1 MPGRPWTLLPTP
13 GAVRQQ
19 GVIAPFSRLYG
30 SRRRAGTD
38 VFFMQKEEE
47 KMKKRVISL
56 LLALVLA
63 VSLLP
68 TAAWAA
74 RKTFETYF
82 NEVGLP
88 ATATNSTNYS
98 GKWKVTTKDGGEVL
112 KSGAL
117 NGSTASFTLTF
128 TEDTHLSFEYKVSS
142 GSDYNYFYLSKNGQ
156 ELTSAGDQFGNNVGW
171 TPYTLDVQ
179 KNDILKFGYKKTAD
193 YVAKELDDCVYLC
206 NFTCGTPVVV
216 TFHANGGTGDDY
228 TQNIYGGKGTLKANT
243 FTSSG
248 KVFAG
253 WATAENGT
261 VVYPDGA
268 TIENVTSD
276 FDLYA
281 VWGDAYTVT
290 FDNGGVRSTADVA
303 QNTALGAAKMPKDP
317 TKKGYTF
324 EGWFNGETKL
334 TADTVITGNV
344 IYTAKWTPIRY
355 TIKFDRNAADA
366 VGSMDDISAAYD
378 EEVKLP
384 LCAFTRDGYTF
395 TGWGSYKGED
405 KVKNLAGKDGAVV
418 TLKASWRGLPVNV
431 IANLNYSDAENIV
444 RTGAVGNNYNY
455 IVKTDGE
462 TQYSELKSPVRPG
475 YIFDGWYDAAEGG
488 SKISPQ
494 YKFTAEDAEN
504 GKTLYAHWTKGI
516 TVHFDGNGYKST
528 IADKTVKPDEVFSKL
543 PYLSSYSYPANK
555 TLDGWYIK
563 NDDGSFGDAVTKDID
578 FSSLDEVTLIAKWRD
593 YQYIIKYNVMYND
606 KSSVTG
612 TMADQPAA
620 FGQNVQLNKCTFT
633 REGYDFAGWA
643 ISSYGSTVKYKNGD
657 IINRQWDNWD
667 SEDGE
672 KYNLYAV
679 WTQNVFGKAMAAIQ
693 SKLPT
698 NNVVRTAG
706 DLGLPTSGDGYTIS
720 YVSSNTELL
729 SNSGMVVLPA
739 SGSATV
745 TLTATITD
753 TVTSKTYTKEYILTL
768 YSATTATTEAELNAA
783 VSKLTGNF
791 KPVYG
796 TDTNAITAVEKKL
809 LDAGCEG
816 IAVSIKEAVTD
827 SGNYSGI
834 DQDGTIHYYFNPGMT
849 KYGSYFYTTFVLSK
863 NGASVEKKWYTSIDW
878 DKAKVREALNTVADT
893 LTVPETAT
901 ADMTLPLNA
910 NGKGWSK
917 VAWVSNDLALK
928 IGQASYYTSTYPI
941 TLNAAEDTTV
951 VLTATVK
958 CNSVDGVSVTREFA
972 CTVLG
977 GTSTGVDYQAKLD
990 NALSAP
996 GLRDFVTGKKLTADE
1011 NGVYAVCNDIQFPTT
1026 RDLKIDGKYTPVVI
1040 TSSDPGV
1047 IEAPTTPNSARVW
1060 VYRPLPGE
1068 AAKTVTL
1075 TMKILDRPN
1084 GPQPGDDLS
1093 TMRVLASKE
1102 IKVTVQP
1109 LTQTEID
1116 AEIALMERVKV
1127 NYWNGIRNAN
1137 TDQNNVT
1144 TDLHAF
1150 QECYLGT
1157 DGSLTWA
1164 YDRKDLKNHGIVPV
1178 PLDNWY
1184 DQQIWRLFRSSNAEV
1199 ITHEN
1204 LLVSRREESKAVTVT
1219 SYLSSETLGK
1229 YAEKYPQNADF
1240 QKLYQQPVTV
1250 DLVVTGT
1257 QYAQGNN
1264 EGRVQAARRALAARP
1279 TVTVS
1284 FSLSGRGMG
1293 FAESDLKYA
1302 EGSTVYDVF
1311 SDLLAEHGYTC
1322 KRRGSYIAA
1331 ITSNSGITLEE
1342 FDEGKNSGWMYRVNG
1357 ELVGRYM
1364 SAQGLEDGDRIELYF
1379 TSDWTS
1385 EPGAE
1390 GWQKPGKI
1398 ETIVNADGSVTKIE
1412 TKSDGTVIETTTW
1425 RDGSTLT
1432 AETSP
1437 NGRVETVEKRADG
1450 TTVETVESASGEIT
1464 ASVSVPKSVGSTR
1477 VDIPVSKPTGS
1488 MVAVIVHP
1496 DGTEEIVKG
1505 SIVTETGVALRAEG
1519 DVRLKVI
1526 DNAKRF
1532 NDMANHW
1539 AKDAVEF
1546 ASSRELFNGVG
1557 NDAFGPDRSMTRGMV
1572 STVLARLAGADTA
1585 GGETWYAKGT
1595 VWAVENG
1602 ISDGTAP
1609 EQPVT
1614 REQLAAMLYRYAG
1627 SPAVSGELGFDD
1639 ADSISAWARD
1649 AVRWCV
1655 DNGILNGVG
1664 GNRMTP
1670 QDLARRGQVAA
1681 MLMRFLQATV

>member
-1 MPGRPWTLLPTP
+1 
-13 GAVRQQ
+13 
-19 GVIAPFSRLYG
+19 
-30 SRRRAGTD
+30 
-38 VFFMQKEEE
+38 
-47 KMKKRVISL
+47 MKKRVISL

-63 VSLLP
+63 LGLLP

-74 RKTFETYF
+74 GTEEISTAEAFAQMRANGNYILTEDITVSTPYANDFSGTFDGNGHTITLNISSTSYNTGLF
-82 NEVGLP
+82 SKIGQNGTVKNVITAGSVTGKSVTGAVAGLNYGTIQKCWNQANVTGTTNVGGIVGTNGSSSSSNLIH
-88 ATATNSTNYS
+88 ATVTGCYNTGSVKGKRYIGGIVGNSANSTLEKCASTGTIDTTNPLRGGITGNSAASRDTITDCYWLNTSCEGGKEIGTPFKSTELKTVAEKLGSSWTTEKGTLVLMFGSTKPSVSVTASSASLQMVNS
-98 GKWKVTTKDGGEVL
+98 GSQPTSTLTVKTENINMDGAAVEWSTEQTDIISLNDGGDDLHEIAQALQPGTAAVTVTVTPKNGTPVTGSADITVLPCFTTVEIRNEKGDMTLIAGQKAQAVVSVNQGGSYDPAGDARLSYKWYWYHDSANKNPIGDETGRTCKIPTEFHDTTGSLYLYVEVYDDGRPAQNAAGKTL
-112 KSGAL
+112 SGYAPLLSGDDAL
-117 NGSTASFTLTF
+117 LAFDKAALTLEKLGVSSTTITAETMLTLPNEGENGSTITW
-128 TEDTHLSFEYKVSS
+128 ESS
-142 GSDYNYFYLSKNGQ
+142 D
-156 ELTSAGDQFGNNVGW
+156 
-171 TPYTLDVQ
+171 
-179 KNDILKFGYKKTAD
+179 
-193 YVAKELDDCVYLC
+193 
-206 NFTCGTPVVV
+206 
-216 TFHANGGTGDDY
+216 
-228 TQNIYGGKGTLKANT
+228 
-243 FTSSG
+243 SSVIDPTTG
-248 KVFAG
+248 KV
-253 WATAENGT
+253 TLPAE
-261 VVYPDGA
+261 
-268 TIENVTSD
+268 
-276 FDLYA
+276 
-281 VWGDAYTVT
+281 
-290 FDNGGVRSTADVA
+290 
-303 QNTALGAAKMPKDP
+303 
-317 TKKGYTF
+317 
-324 EGWFNGETKL
+324 GEQK
-334 TADTVITGNV
+334 
-344 IYTAKWTPIRY
+344 
-355 TIKFDRNAADA
+355 
-366 VGSMDDISAAYD
+366 
-378 EEVKLP
+378 
-384 LCAFTRDGYTF
+384 
-395 TGWGSYKGED
+395 
-405 KVKNLAGKDGAVV
+405 V
-418 TLKASWRGLPVNV
+418 TLKAKLTLNDKKAELPITFVVKSEAAQAVDADKETLEKAAKALSVLYPTFGKDSNIQTMVETRLANAGFSGVGVKFISAEPTVATADQAASAISSIGGITYFYDDPNKTVNERTQWFDTYKAYFTLTCGSETQVNV
-431 IANLNYSDAENIV
+431 AVPVTVYWDEARVKDAMCEEILSRVVLPETVEANLDLPKVVDGKKWTLIEWTSSDRAITISTEKQG
-444 RTGAVGNNYNY
+444 TADTLFDPYVG
-455 IVKTDGE
+455 VVTRQTLD
-462 TQYSELKSPVRPG
+462 QQVELT
-475 YIFDGWYDAAEGG
+475 A
-488 SKISPQ
+488 
-494 YKFTAEDAEN
+494 KFTFQLADQQIVLYKVFYVTVKGDPNADN
-504 GKTLYAHWTKGI
+504 RSTLYQNKLDEALTAHLT
-516 TVHFDGNGYKST
+516 
-528 IADKTVKPDEVFSKL
+528 
-543 PYLSSYSYPANK
+543 
-555 TLDGWYIK
+555 
-563 NDDGSFGDAVTKDID
+563 DAVTGEA
-578 FSSLDEVTLIAKWRD
+578 LD
-593 YQYIIKYNVMYND
+593 
-606 KSSVTG
+606 
-612 TMADQPAA
+612 
-620 FGQNVQLNKCTFT
+620 
-633 REGYDFAGWA
+633 
-643 ISSYGSTVKYKNGD
+643 
-657 IINRQWDNWD
+657 
-667 SEDGE
+667 
-672 KYNLYAV
+672 
-679 WTQNVFGKAMAAIQ
+679 KA
-693 SKLPT
+693 
-698 NNVVRTAG
+698 NVV
-706 DLGLPTSGDGYTIS
+706 
-720 YVSSNTELL
+720 
-729 SNSGMVVLPA
+729 
-739 SGSATV
+739 
-745 TLTATITD
+745 
-753 TVTSKTYTKEYILTL
+753 
-768 YSATTATTEAELNAA
+768 
-783 VSKLTGNF
+783 
-791 KPVYG
+791 
-796 TDTNAITAVEKKL
+796 
-809 LDAGCEG
+809 
-816 IAVSIKEAVTD
+816 
-827 SGNYSGI
+827 
-834 DQDGTIHYYFNPGMT
+834 
-849 KYGSYFYTTFVLSK
+849 
-863 NGASVEKKWYTSIDW
+863 
-878 DKAKVREALNTVADT
+878 
-893 LTVPETAT
+893 
-901 ADMTLPLNA
+901 
-910 NGKGWSK
+910 
-917 VAWVSNDLALK
+917 
-928 IGQASYYTSTYPI
+928 
-941 TLNAAEDTTV
+941 
-951 VLTATVK
+951 
-958 CNSVDGVSVTREFA
+958 
-972 CTVLG
+972 
-977 GTSTGVDYQAKLD
+977 
-990 NALSAP
+990 
-996 GLRDFVTGKKLTADE
+996 
-1011 NGVYAVCNDIQFPTT
+1011 NDIQFPTT

-1075 TMKILDRPN
+1075 TVKILDRPN

-1093 TMRVLASKE
+1093 AMRGVLASEE

-1116 AEIALMERVKV
+1116 AEIALMERVKDA
-1127 NYWNGIRNAN
+1127 YWDGIRNAN

-1144 TDLHAF
+1144 TNLHAF
-1150 QECYLGT
+1150 QECYLDT
-1157 DGSLTWA
+1157 DGSLTWV
-1164 YDRKDLKNHGIVPV
+1164 YDREDLKNQGIVPV

-1184 DQQIWRLFRSSNAEV
+1184 DQQIWRLFRSSNADV
-1199 ITHEN
+1199 VAHEN
-1204 LLVSRREESKAVTVT
+1204 LLVTRQGDSKAVTIT

-1240 QKLYQQPVTV
+1240 QKLYQQPVTI

-1264 EGRVQAARRALAARP
+1264 EGRVQAAKRALAARP

-1293 FAESDLKYA
+1293 FPEESNLEYA

-1311 SDLLAEHGYTC
+1311 SDRLAEHGYTC

-1331 ITSNSGITLEE
+1331 ITSDSGVTLEE

-1519 DVRLKVI
+1519 DMRLKII

-1595 VWAVENG
+1595 AWAVENG
-1602 ISDGTAP
+1602 ISDGTNP

-1627 SPAVSGELGFDD
+1627 SPAVSGKLGFDD

>member
-13 GAVRQQ
+13 GAERHQ
-19 GVIAPFSRLYG
+19 GVFAPFSRLYG

-38 VFFMQKEEE
+38 VFFMQKEDE

-74 RKTFETYF
+74 ET
-82 NEVGLP
+82 GP
-88 ATATNSTNYS
+88 KGKGTADDPYLIEDAEDLA
-98 GKWKVTTKDGGEVL
+98 KVTGSGHYALANDIDLTDTKYAGKSITPALSDAFSGTFDGNRHTI
-112 KSGAL
+112 SGL
-117 NGSTASFTLTF
+117 CINT
-128 TEDTHLSFEYKVSS
+128 K
-142 GSDYNYFYLSKNGQ
+142 SKNG
-156 ELTSAGDQFGNNVGW
+156 VG
-171 TPYTLDVQ
+171 L
-179 KNDILKFGYKKTAD
+179 F
-193 YVAKELDDCVYLC
+193 
-206 NFTCGTPVVV
+206 
-216 TFHANGGTGDDY
+216 
-228 TQNIYGGKGTLKANT
+228 
-243 FTSSG
+243 
-248 KVFAG
+248 
-253 WATAENGT
+253 GT
-261 VVYPDGA
+261 VNGA
-268 TIENVTSD
+268 SI
-276 FDLYA
+276 
-281 VWGDAYTVT
+281 
-290 FDNGGVRSTADVA
+290 
-303 QNTALGAAKMPKDP
+303 QNLMV
-317 TKKGYTF
+317 
-324 EGWFNGETKL
+324 EG
-334 TADTVITGNV
+334 
-344 IYTAKWTPIRY
+344 
-355 TIKFDRNAADA
+355 
-366 VGSMDDISAAYD
+366 
-378 EEVKLP
+378 
-384 LCAFTRDGYTF
+384 
-395 TGWGSYKGED
+395 
-405 KVKNLAGKDGAVV
+405 
-418 TLKASWRGLPVNV
+418 
-431 IANLNYSDAENIV
+431 
-444 RTGAVGNNYNY
+444 
-455 IVKTDGE
+455 
-462 TQYSELKSPVRPG
+462 
-475 YIFDGWYDAAEGG
+475 
-488 SKISPQ
+488 
-494 YKFTAEDAEN
+494 
-504 GKTLYAHWTKGI
+504 
-516 TVHFDGNGYKST
+516 
-528 IADKTVKPDEVFSKL
+528 
-543 PYLSSYSYPANK
+543 
-555 TLDGWYIK
+555 
-563 NDDGSFGDAVTKDID
+563 
-578 FSSLDEVTLIAKWRD
+578 
-593 YQYIIKYNVMYND
+593 
-606 KSSVTG
+606 SVTG
-612 TMADQPAA
+612 TNSGFVGGIVGKTQGNVTITNCSFTGSVSATKSGSSNGAGGIVGRVNAGTLKVENCANHATVTAEKASAAGIIGHGGTNEVTITNCYNDGAISGQWYPSGICAQNTNDTSTIQECFNSGSISNTNGGTYCAGISANFKGEAPNCYRTEPGSENVGNNKNGTSILLKNSDAVKNELTDIGFLVSDDGKVSLPWETSSTPAEKNPRITISGNKTMNQTTDGSKQSTTLEAKQVDIDDAQDVEWTIESGADVIELEQPAGA
-620 FGQNVQLNKCTFT
+620 NEHNSSIIVKELQPGLATIRATAGDYIATADIRIIPYISALELNGTP
-633 REGYDFAGWA
+633 AA
-643 ISSYGSTVKYKNGD
+643 
-657 IINRQWDNWD
+657 
-667 SEDGE
+667 GE
-672 KYNLYAV
+672 KYKVTVNILDGKLYDEEKYGKLTGFK
-679 WTQNVFGKAMAAIQ
+679 WTYSDNYYD
-693 SKLPT
+693 T
-698 NNVVRTAG
+698 TTA
-706 DLGLPTSGDGYTIS
+706 TSISGDGMEIMVPAGTEGKHLSVSLYTHGQNMIPNS
-720 YVSSNTELL
+720 IGGYYKVIEDSNSAAL
-729 SNSGMVVLPA
+729 SNDKADLTIPTEDIKAPTTLELPLSGKRGSAIVWTSSDPDIISDTGVVTLPQET
-739 SGSATV
+739 ATV
-745 TLTATITD
+745 TLTATLTYNGKTEIKTFTIKVWSQAAVDAEGDSEKIEAAIGKLSTLQPQFGKDSNVQTMVETRLANAGFSGVGVMYTGKTPMSATEKEAHSDISENGNITYFYTDLTTTDLTTTLQRFD
-753 TVTSKTYTKEYILTL
+753 TYKASFMLTCGRETKTVEIWVTVYWDADKVRDFMTKEVLDQTTLPELTEKNLTL
-768 YSATTATTEAELNAA
+768 PASGKWTTISWTSSDPT
-783 VSKLTGNF
+783 
-791 KPVYG
+791 
-796 TDTNAITAVEKKL
+796 I
-809 LDAGCEG
+809 
-816 IAVSIKEAVTD
+816 IA
-827 SGNYSGI
+827 N
-834 DQDGTIHYYFNPGMT
+834 DGTIT
-849 KYGSYFYTTFVLSK
+849 RST
-863 NGASVEKKWYTSIDW
+863 IDQ
-878 DKAKVREALNTVADT
+878 
-893 LTVPETAT
+893 
-901 ADMTLPLNA
+901 
-910 NGKGWSK
+910 
-917 VAWVSNDLALK
+917 
-928 IGQASYYTSTYPI
+928 QA
-941 TLNAAEDTTV
+941 
-951 VLTATVK
+951 VLTATFTFNFTSDVTGNEQPIVLYKVFEVTVK
-958 CNSVDGVSVTREFA
+958 GNADAADRA
-972 CTVLG
+972 AL
-977 GTSTGVDYQAKLD
+977 YQQKLND
-990 NALSAP
+990 ALAAP
-996 GLRDFVTGKKLTADE
+996 GLKDFVTGAKLTADA
-1011 NGVYAVCNDIQFPTT
+1011 NGVYTTSNDIQFPTT

-1093 TMRVLASKE
+1093 AMRVLASKE

-1109 LTQTEID
+1109 LTQDEID

-1127 NYWNGIRNAN
+1127 KVNYWNGIRNAN
-1137 TDQNNVT
+1137 VERDNVT

-1150 QECYLGT
+1150 QECYLNDNGE
-1157 DGSLTWA
+1157 LTWV
-1164 YDRKDLKNHGIVPV
+1164 YDREDLKNHGIVPV

-1184 DQQIWRLFRSSNAEV
+1184 DQQIWRLFRSSNAGV
-1199 ITHEN
+1199 VAHEN
-1204 LLVSRREESKAVTVT
+1204 LLVTRQGDSKAVTIT

-1240 QKLYQQPVTV
+1240 QKLYKQPVTI

-1264 EGRVQAARRALAARP
+1264 EGRVQAAKRALAVRP

-1293 FAESDLKYA
+1293 FTESNLEYA

-1311 SDLLAEHGYTC
+1311 SDLLAEHRYTC

-1331 ITSNSGITLEE
+1331 ITSNSGVTLEE

-1364 SAQGLEDGDRIELYF
+1364 SAQGLNDGDRIELYF

-1390 GWQKPGKI
+1390 GWQKPDRI

-1450 TTVETVESASGEIT
+1450 TTVETVESASGGIT

-1496 DGTEEIVKG
+1496 DGTEEIVRG
-1505 SIVTETGVALRAEG
+1505 SVVTETGVALRAEG
-1519 DVRLKVI
+1519 NVQLKII

-1532 NDMANHW
+1532 NDMADHW

-1572 STVLARLAGADTA
+1572 GTVLARLAGADTA

-1595 VWAVENG
+1595 AWAVENG

>member
-1 MPGRPWTLLPTP
+1 
-13 GAVRQQ
+13 
-19 GVIAPFSRLYG
+19 
-30 SRRRAGTD
+30 
-38 VFFMQKEEE
+38 
-47 KMKKRVISL
+47 MKKRVISL

-63 VSLLP
+63 LGLLP

-74 RKTFETYF
+74 GTTVDDYF
-82 NEVGLP
+82 LGMP
-88 ATATNSTNYS
+88 ISADGGSGTTAWKVSGEMLVSGNKGKNYS
-98 GKWKVTTKDGGEVL
+98 T
-112 KSGAL
+112 
-117 NGSTASFTLTF
+117 STLTLTF
-128 TEDTHLSFEYKVSS
+128 TADTAISFEYKVSS
-142 GSDYNYFYLSKNGQ
+142 EEKYDKCTIKLGSTTIANAISGK
-156 ELTSAGDQFGNNVGW
+156 GDW
-171 TPYTLDVQ
+171 TGYT
-179 KNDILKFGYKKTAD
+179 GTANTGD
-193 YVAKELDDCVYLC
+193 RLIVTYEKDSGGEDNDDCVYLR

-228 TQNIYGGKGTLKANT
+228 TQNIYGGEGTLTANK
-243 FTSSG
+243 FTKSG

-253 WATAENGT
+253 WATSENGE
-261 VVYPDGA
+261 VVYADGA
-268 TIENVTSD
+268 KITAEDNT
-276 FDLYA
+276 DLYA

-290 FDNGGVRSTADVA
+290 FDYNDGKTGNATVDVA
-303 QNTALGAAKMPKDP
+303 QDTAIGAAKMPKDP

-334 TADTVITGNV
+334 TAETVITGNV

-355 TIKFDRNAADA
+355 TIKFDKNAADA
-366 VGSMDDISAAYD
+366 VGSMNDISATYD
-378 EEVKLP
+378 EEVQLP
-384 LCAFTRDGYTF
+384 LCAFTREGYTF

-455 IVKTDGE
+455 IVKPDGG
-462 TQYSELKSPVRPG
+462 TQYSELESPVRPG
-475 YIFDGWYDAAEGG
+475 YIFDGWFDAAEGG
-488 SKISPQ
+488 NEITNQ
-494 YKFTAEDAEN
+494 YKFTAEDAE
-504 GKTLYAHWTKGI
+504 KDVTLYAHWSKAVTITFDKNGGTFYYAEKKDIRKG
-516 TVHFDGNGYKST
+516 TAYGS
-528 IADKTVKPDEVFSKL
+528 L
-543 PYLSSYSYPANK
+543 PEASMSGKAF
-555 TLDGWYIK
+555 DGWYTAK
-563 NDDGSFGDAVTKDID
+563 DGGTKVENDTIFNKDTTLYARYRNYQITVSFNANGGTGEMEKLVCESK
-578 FSSLDEVTLIAKWRD
+578 VAK
-593 YQYIIKYNVMYND
+593 KL
-606 KSSVTG
+606 
-612 TMADQPAA
+612 P
-620 FGQNVQLNKCTFT
+620 KCTFT
-633 REGYDFAGWA
+633 REGYDFEKWTNTK
-643 ISSYGSTVKYKNGD
+643 SSWSTPTYY
-657 IINRQWDNWD
+657 
-667 SEDGE
+667 EDE
-672 KYNLYAV
+672 AEYTYPYTAYRDTTTTLYAL
-679 WTQNVFGKAMAAIQ
+679 WKANISKAAIDAMNELIP
-693 SKLPT
+693 SDNIIRAET
-698 NNVVRTAG
+698 T
-706 DLGLPTSGDGYTIS
+706 LPTSGEGYTIS
-720 YVSSNTELL
+720 YSSSNTELL
-729 SNSGMVVLPA
+729 SDSGAVTPPE
-739 SGSATV
+739 SGSAKV

-753 TVTSKTYTKEYILTL
+753 TKTSKTYTKEYILTL

-917 VAWVSNDLALK
+917 VAWVSNDPALK

-951 VLTATVK
+951 VLTATVT
-958 CNSVDGVSVTREFA
+958 CNSVDGVAVTREFE
-972 CTVLG
+972 CTVPG

-990 NALSAP
+990 NALSGV
-996 GLRDFVTGKKLTADE
+996 GLKDFVTGKKLTEE
-1011 NGVYAVCNDIQFPTT
+1011 NGVYTTSNDIQFPTT

-1093 TMRVLASKE
+1093 AMHVLASKE
-1102 IKVTVQP
+1102 IKVIVQP
-1109 LTQTEID
+1109 LTQAEID
-1116 AEIALMERVKV
+1116 AEIALMAKVKAA
-1127 NYWNGIRNAN
+1127 YWDGIRNAN

-1150 QECYLGT
+1150 QECYLNDNGE
-1157 DGSLTWA
+1157 LTWV
-1164 YDRKDLKNHGIVPV
+1164 YDYKELKNHGIIPDE
-1178 PLDNWY
+1178 LDNWY
-1184 DQQIWRLFRSSNAEV
+1184 DLQIWRLFRSSNADV
-1199 ITHEN
+1199 IAHEN
-1204 LLVSRREESKAVTVT
+1204 LLVTRQNDSKAVTIT

-1264 EGRVQAARRALAARP
+1264 ESRVQAASRALAARP

-1331 ITSNSGITLEE
+1331 ITSDSGVTLEE

-1357 ELVGRYM
+1357 ELVRRYM

-1412 TKSDGTVIETTTW
+1412 TKSDGTTVETTTKP
-1425 RDGSTLT
+1425 DGSTT
-1432 AETSP
+1432 VAETKPDGS
-1437 NGRVETVEKRADG
+1437 VSTVEKRADG
-1450 TTVETVESASGEIT
+1450 TEIKTAQPASGEIT

-1496 DGTEEIVKG
+1496 DGTEEIVRG
-1505 SIVTETGVALRAEG
+1505 SVVTETGVALRAEG
-1519 DVRLKVI
+1519 NVRLKII

-1532 NDMANHW
+1532 NDMADHW

-1557 NDAFGPDRSMTRGMV
+1557 NDAFGPDLSMTRGMIG
-1572 STVLARLAGADTA
+1572 TVLARLAGADTA

-1595 VWAVENG
+1595 AWAVENG
-1602 ISDGTAP
+1602 ISDGTNP
-1609 EQPVT
+1609 EQQVT

-1639 ADSISAWARD
+1639 ADSISAWAHD

-1664 GNRMTP
+1664 GNRMAP

>member
-1 MPGRPWTLLPTP
+1 MKKRALSLLMALIMVVGLLPT
-13 GAVRQQ
+13 
-19 GVIAPFSRLYG
+19 
-30 SRRRAGTD
+30 
-38 VFFMQKEEE
+38 
-47 KMKKRVISL
+47 
-56 LLALVLA
+56 
-63 VSLLP
+63 
-68 TAAWAA
+68 TAFAA
-74 RKTFETYF
+74 TETLSEYF
-82 NEVGLP
+82 NGMQI
-88 ATATNSTNYS
+88 TAETEPGYPNSRN
-98 GKWKVTTKDGGEVL
+98 KWKVSTLDGETVL
-112 KSGAL
+112 VSGNNGKS
-117 NGSTASFTLTF
+117 NSSSTLQLTM
-128 TEDTHLSFEYKVSS
+128 TDSVNLSFEYKVSTEQKFDKLTISNGDTKLVNEVS
-142 GSDYNYFYLSKNGQ
+142 GLIDWTRLNINAKQ
-156 ELTSAGDQFGNNVGW
+156 GDVISI
-171 TPYTLDVQ
+171 V
-179 KNDILKFGYKKTAD
+179 YKKD
-193 YVAKELDDCVYLC
+193 SSGDKNDDCVYLR

-228 TQNIYGGKGTLKANT
+228 TQNIYGGKGTLAANT

-253 WATAENGT
+253 WATSADGA
-261 VVYPDGA
+261 VVYADGA
-268 TIENVTSD
+268 KITVESNT
-276 FDLYA
+276 DLYA

-303 QNTALGAAKMPKDP
+303 QNTAIGTKIPADPKK
-317 TKKGYTF
+317 TGYIF
-324 EGWFNGETKL
+324 AGWFNGEDKL
-334 TADTVITGNV
+334 TAKTVITGNV
-344 IYTAKWTPIRY
+344 IYTAKWTAIRY
-355 TIKFDRNAADA
+355 IIVLNPGDGVGEKVTLDA
-366 VGSMDDISAAYD
+366 VYD
-378 EEVKLP
+378 KEIKLP
-384 LCAFTRDGYTF
+384 VNTFTRDGYDF
-395 TGWGSYKGED
+395 AGWSEWKSSASGSIQ
-405 KVKNLAGKDGAVV
+405 DGATISNKTATNGATYNLYAAWYGKEV
-418 TLKASWRGLPVNV
+418 TVTVNF
-431 IANLNYSDAENIV
+431 NYDGSTNTTRIC
-444 RTGAVGNNYNY
+444 TVGSNYNY
-455 IVKTDGE
+455 VHGE
-462 TQYSELKSPVRPG
+462 SGSNKLKDPVRTG
-475 YIFDGWYDAAEGG
+475 YIFDGWFDAAEGG
-488 SKISPQ
+488 NEITNQ
-494 YKFTAEDAEN
+494 YKFTAEDA
-504 GKTLYAHWTKGI
+504 GKGVTLYAHWTKGI
-516 TVHFDGNGYKST
+516 TVHFDGNGYTKD
-528 IADKTVKPDEVFSKL
+528 IADKTVKPDQVSSSL
-543 PYLSSYSYPANK
+543 PYLSDYYYPANK
-555 TLDGWYIK
+555 ALDGWYIK

-612 TMADQPAA
+612 TMADQPAV

-679 WTQNVFGKAMAAIQ
+679 WMQNVFGKAMAAIQ

-729 SNSGMVVLPA
+729 SNSGAVTLPE
-739 SGSATV
+739 SGSAKV

-753 TVTSKTYTKEYILTL
+753 TKTSKTYTKEYILTL

-849 KYGSYFYTTFVLSK
+849 KYGGYFSTTFVLSK

-917 VAWVSNDLALK
+917 VAWVSNDPALK

-951 VLTATVK
+951 VLTATVT
-958 CNSVDGVSVTREFA
+958 CNSMDGVAVTREFE
-972 CTVLG
+972 CTVPG

-990 NALSAP
+990 NALSGV
-996 GLRDFVTGKKLTADE
+996 GLKDFVTGKKLTEE
-1011 NGVYAVCNDIQFPTT
+1011 NGVYTTSNDIQFPTT

-1068 AAKTVTL
+1068 SAKTVTL
-1075 TMKILDRPN
+1075 TVKILDRPN
-1084 GPQPGDDLS
+1084 GPQTGEDASGLP
-1093 TMRVLASKE
+1093 VLAEKT
-1102 IKVTVQP
+1102 VTVSVQP

-1127 NYWNGIRNAN
+1127 KVNYWNGIRNAN
-1137 TDQNNVT
+1137 VERDNVT

-1150 QECYLGT
+1150 QECYLNDNGE
-1157 DGSLTWA
+1157 LTWV
-1164 YDRKDLKNHGIVPV
+1164 YDREDLKNHGIVPV

-1184 DQQIWRLFRSSNAEV
+1184 DQQIWRLFRSSNAGV
-1199 ITHEN
+1199 VAHEN
-1204 LLVSRREESKAVTVT
+1204 LLVTRQGDSKAVTIT
-1219 SYLSSETLGK
+1219 SYLSSETLGR
-1229 YAEKYPQNADF
+1229 YAEKYPQNAEF

-1257 QYAQGNN
+1257 KYAQGGDSTVRK
-1264 EGRVQAARRALAARP
+1264 EAASYALSNRAML
-1279 TVTVS
+1279 TVDFT
-1284 FSLSGRGMG
+1284 LTGRGMG
-1293 FAESDLKYA
+1293 FSEPKLEYA
-1302 EGSTVYDVF
+1302 EGSTAFDVF
-1311 SDLLAEHGYTC
+1311 SDMLAKHGYTC

-1331 ITSNSGITLEE
+1331 ITSDSGVTLEE

-1357 ELVGRYM
+1357 ELVRRYM
-1364 SAQGLEDGDRIELYF
+1364 SAQGLNDGDRIELYF

-1390 GWQKPGKI
+1390 GWQKPDRI

-1432 AETSP
+1432 VETSP

-1450 TTVETVESASGEIT
+1450 TTVETVESASGGIT

-1602 ISDGTAP
+1602 ISDGTNP

-1627 SPAVSGELGFDD
+1627 SPAVSGELSFDD
-1639 ADSISAWARD
+1639 TTVISIWAYD

-1664 GNRMTP
+1664 GNRMAP

>member
-1 MPGRPWTLLPTP
+1 MKKRALSLLMAFIMVVGLLPT
-13 GAVRQQ
+13 
-19 GVIAPFSRLYG
+19 
-30 SRRRAGTD
+30 T
-38 VFFMQKEEE
+38 
-47 KMKKRVISL
+47 
-56 LLALVLA
+56 
-63 VSLLP
+63 
-68 TAAWAA
+68 AWAA

-142 GSDYNYFYLSKNGQ
+142 GSNYNYFSLSQNDT
-156 ELTSAGDQFGNNVGW
+156 ELTAEGSKYGNNVDW
-171 TPYTLDVQ
+171 TLYTLDVQ
-179 KNDILKFGYKKTAD
+179 KNDILKFGYKKTAN
-193 YVAKELDDCVYLC
+193 YVANELDDCVYLR
-206 NFTCGTPVVV
+206 NFTCGTPIVV

-228 TQNIYGGKGTLKANT
+228 TQNIYGGEGTLTANK
-243 FTSSG
+243 FTKSG

-253 WATAENGT
+253 WATSENGE
-261 VVYPDGA
+261 VVYADGA
-268 TIENVTSD
+268 KITAEDNT
-276 FDLYA
+276 DLYA

-290 FDNGGVRSTADVA
+290 FDYNDGKTGNATVDVA
-303 QNTALGAAKMPKDP
+303 QDTAIGAAKMPKDP

-334 TADTVITGNV
+334 TAETVITGNV

-355 TIKFDRNAADA
+355 TIKFDKNAADA
-366 VGSMDDISAAYD
+366 VGSMNDISATYD
-378 EEVKLP
+378 EEVQLP
-384 LCAFTRDGYTF
+384 LCAFTREGYTF

-455 IVKTDGE
+455 IVKPDGG
-462 TQYSELKSPVRPG
+462 TQYSELESPVRPG
-475 YIFDGWYDAAEGG
+475 YIFDGWFDAAEGG
-488 SKISPQ
+488 NEITNQ
-494 YKFTAEDAEN
+494 YKFTAEDAE
-504 GKTLYAHWTKGI
+504 KDVTLYAHWSKAVTITFDKNGGTFYYAEKKDIRKG
-516 TVHFDGNGYKST
+516 TAYGSL
-528 IADKTVKPDEVFSKL
+528 PDASMSGKAF
-543 PYLSSYSYPANK
+543 
-555 TLDGWYIK
+555 DGWYTAK
-563 NDDGSFGDAVTKDID
+563 EGGTKVENDTIFNEDTTLYARYRNYQITVSFNANGGTGEMEKLVCESK
-578 FSSLDEVTLIAKWRD
+578 VAK
-593 YQYIIKYNVMYND
+593 KL
-606 KSSVTG
+606 
-612 TMADQPAA
+612 P
-620 FGQNVQLNKCTFT
+620 KCTFT
-633 REGYDFAGWA
+633 REGYDFTGWST
-643 ISSYGSTVKYKNGD
+643 SSYYSSVSYADEAEYQKTVTWGD
-657 IINRQWDNWD
+657 TTAT
-667 SEDGE
+667 
-672 KYNLYAV
+672 LYAV
-679 WTQNVFGKAMAAIQ
+679 WKANISKTAIDAINQKIPSDNIIRAA
-693 SKLPT
+693 T
-698 NNVVRTAG
+698 E
-706 DLGLPTSGDGYTIS
+706 LPTSDAGYTIAYTS
-720 YVSSNTELL
+720 DSALIDSDGRIT
-729 SNSGMVVLPA
+729 LPA
-739 SGSATV
+739 SGSTEV

-753 TVTSKTYTKEYILTL
+753 TATNKTYTKEYILTL
-768 YSATTATTEAELNAA
+768 YSADVAATEAELNNAA
-783 VSKLTGNF
+783 AALGAKNF
-791 KPVYG
+791 VPVYG

-809 LDAGCEG
+809 LEAGCKD
-816 IAVSIKEAVTD
+816 IAVSIKEAAAD
-827 SGNYSGI
+827 RNGYAGI

-917 VAWVSNDLALK
+917 VAWVSNDPALK

-951 VLTATVK
+951 VLTATVT
-958 CNSVDGVSVTREFA
+958 CNSVDGVAVTREFE
-972 CTVLG
+972 CTVPG

-990 NALSAP
+990 NALSGV
-996 GLRDFVTGKKLTADE
+996 GLKDFVTGKKLTAE
-1011 NGVYAVCNDIQFPTT
+1011 NGVYTTSNDIQFPTT

-1068 AAKTVTL
+1068 SAKTVTL
-1075 TMKILDRPN
+1075 TMKILNRPN

-1109 LTQTEID
+1109 LTQAEID
-1116 AEIALMERVKV
+1116 AEIALMERVKA
-1127 NYWNGIRNAN
+1127 NYWNGICNAN

-1150 QECYLGT
+1150 QECYLNDNGK
-1157 DGSLTWA
+1157 LTWV
-1164 YDRKDLKNHGIVPV
+1164 YDYKELKNHGIIPDE
-1178 PLDNWY
+1178 LDNWY
-1184 DQQIWRLFRSSNAEV
+1184 DLQIWRLFRSSNADV
-1199 ITHEN
+1199 IAHEN
-1204 LLVSRREESKAVTVT
+1204 LLVTRQNDSKAVTIT

-1331 ITSNSGITLEE
+1331 ITSNSGVTLEE

-1364 SAQGLEDGDRIELYF
+1364 SAQGLKDGDRIELYF

-1412 TKSDGTVIETTTW
+1412 TKPDGTVIETTTW

-1519 DVRLKVI
+1519 NVRLKII

-1532 NDMANHW
+1532 NDMADHW

-1557 NDAFGPDRSMTRGMV
+1557 NDAFGPDLSMTRGMV

-1602 ISDGTAP
+1602 ISDGTNP
-1609 EQPVT
+1609 EQQVT

-1627 SPAVSGELGFDD
+1627 SPAVSGELSFDD
-1639 ADSISAWARD
+1639 TTVISIWAYD

>member
-13 GAVRQQ
+13 GAERHQ
-19 GVIAPFSRLYG
+19 GVFAPFSRLYG

-38 VFFMQKEEE
+38 VFFMQKEDE

-74 RKTFETYF
+74 ET
-82 NEVGLP
+82 GP
-88 ATATNSTNYS
+88 KGKGTADDPYLIEDAEDLA
-98 GKWKVTTKDGGEVL
+98 KVTGSGHYALANDIDLTDTKYAGKSITPALSDAFSGTFDGNRHTI
-112 KSGAL
+112 SGL
-117 NGSTASFTLTF
+117 CINT
-128 TEDTHLSFEYKVSS
+128 K
-142 GSDYNYFYLSKNGQ
+142 SKNG
-156 ELTSAGDQFGNNVGW
+156 VG
-171 TPYTLDVQ
+171 L
-179 KNDILKFGYKKTAD
+179 F
-193 YVAKELDDCVYLC
+193 
-206 NFTCGTPVVV
+206 
-216 TFHANGGTGDDY
+216 
-228 TQNIYGGKGTLKANT
+228 
-243 FTSSG
+243 
-248 KVFAG
+248 
-253 WATAENGT
+253 GT
-261 VVYPDGA
+261 VNGA
-268 TIENVTSD
+268 SI
-276 FDLYA
+276 
-281 VWGDAYTVT
+281 
-290 FDNGGVRSTADVA
+290 
-303 QNTALGAAKMPKDP
+303 QNLKV
-317 TKKGYTF
+317 
-324 EGWFNGETKL
+324 EG
-334 TADTVITGNV
+334 
-344 IYTAKWTPIRY
+344 
-355 TIKFDRNAADA
+355 
-366 VGSMDDISAAYD
+366 
-378 EEVKLP
+378 
-384 LCAFTRDGYTF
+384 
-395 TGWGSYKGED
+395 
-405 KVKNLAGKDGAVV
+405 
-418 TLKASWRGLPVNV
+418 
-431 IANLNYSDAENIV
+431 
-444 RTGAVGNNYNY
+444 
-455 IVKTDGE
+455 
-462 TQYSELKSPVRPG
+462 
-475 YIFDGWYDAAEGG
+475 
-488 SKISPQ
+488 
-494 YKFTAEDAEN
+494 
-504 GKTLYAHWTKGI
+504 
-516 TVHFDGNGYKST
+516 
-528 IADKTVKPDEVFSKL
+528 
-543 PYLSSYSYPANK
+543 
-555 TLDGWYIK
+555 
-563 NDDGSFGDAVTKDID
+563 
-578 FSSLDEVTLIAKWRD
+578 
-593 YQYIIKYNVMYND
+593 
-606 KSSVTG
+606 SVTG
-612 TMADQPAA
+612 TNSGFVGGIVGKTQGNVTITNCSFTGSVSATKSGSSNGAGGIVGRVNAGTLKVENCANHATVTAEKASAAGIIGHGGTNEVTITNCYNDGAISGQWYPSGICAQNTNDTSTIQECFNSGSISNTNGGTYCAGISANFKGEAPNCYRTEPGSENVGNNKNGTSILLKNSDAVKNELTDIGFLVSDDGKVSLPWETSSTPAEKNPRITISGNKTMNQTTDGSKQSTTLEAKQVDIDDAQDVEWTIESGADVIELEQPAGA
-620 FGQNVQLNKCTFT
+620 NEHNSSIIVKELQPGLATIRATAGDYIATADIRIIPYISALELNGTP
-633 REGYDFAGWA
+633 AA
-643 ISSYGSTVKYKNGD
+643 
-657 IINRQWDNWD
+657 
-667 SEDGE
+667 GE
-672 KYNLYAV
+672 KYKVTVNILDGKLYDEEKYGKLTGFK
-679 WTQNVFGKAMAAIQ
+679 WTYSDNYYD
-693 SKLPT
+693 T
-698 NNVVRTAG
+698 TTA
-706 DLGLPTSGDGYTIS
+706 TSISGDGMEIMVPAGTEGKHLSVSLYTHGQNMIPNS
-720 YVSSNTELL
+720 IGGYYKVIEDSNSAAL
-729 SNSGMVVLPA
+729 SNDKADLTIPTEDIKAPTTLELPLSGKRGSAIVWTSSDPDIISDTGVVTLPQET
-739 SGSATV
+739 ATV
-745 TLTATITD
+745 TLTATLTYNGKTEIKTFTIKVWSQAAVDAEGDSEKIEAAIGKLSTLQPQFGKDSNVQTMVETRLANAGFSGVGVMYTGKTPMSATEKEAHSDISENGNITYFYTDLTTTDLTTTLQRFD
-753 TVTSKTYTKEYILTL
+753 TYKASFMLTCGRETKTVEIWVTVYWDADKVRDFMTKEVLDQTTLPELTEKNLTL
-768 YSATTATTEAELNAA
+768 PASGKWTTISWTSSDPT
-783 VSKLTGNF
+783 
-791 KPVYG
+791 
-796 TDTNAITAVEKKL
+796 I
-809 LDAGCEG
+809 
-816 IAVSIKEAVTD
+816 IA
-827 SGNYSGI
+827 N
-834 DQDGTIHYYFNPGMT
+834 DGTIT
-849 KYGSYFYTTFVLSK
+849 RST
-863 NGASVEKKWYTSIDW
+863 IDQ
-878 DKAKVREALNTVADT
+878 
-893 LTVPETAT
+893 
-901 ADMTLPLNA
+901 
-910 NGKGWSK
+910 
-917 VAWVSNDLALK
+917 
-928 IGQASYYTSTYPI
+928 QA
-941 TLNAAEDTTV
+941 
-951 VLTATVK
+951 VLTATFTFNFTSDVTGNEQPIVLYKVFEVTVK
-958 CNSVDGVSVTREFA
+958 GNADAADRA
-972 CTVLG
+972 AL
-977 GTSTGVDYQAKLD
+977 YQQKLND
-990 NALSAP
+990 ALAAP
-996 GLRDFVTGKKLTADE
+996 GLKDFVTGAKLTADA
-1011 NGVYAVCNDIQFPTT
+1011 NGVYTTSNDIQFPTT

-1109 LTQTEID
+1109 LTQAEID
-1116 AEIALMERVKV
+1116 AEIALMAKVKAA
-1127 NYWNGIRNAN
+1127 YWDGIRNAN

-1150 QECYLGT
+1150 QECYLNDNGE
-1157 DGSLTWA
+1157 LTWV

-1184 DQQIWRLFRSSNAEV
+1184 DQQIWRLFRSSNADV
-1199 ITHEN
+1199 VAHEN
-1204 LLVSRREESKAVTVT
+1204 LLVTRQGDSKAVTIT
-1219 SYLSSETLGK
+1219 SYLSSETLGR

-1293 FAESDLKYA
+1293 FAESNLKYA

-1331 ITSNSGITLEE
+1331 ITSDSGVTLEE

-1357 ELVGRYM
+1357 ELVRRYM
-1364 SAQGLEDGDRIELYF
+1364 SAQGLKDGDRIELYF

-1412 TKSDGTVIETTTW
+1412 TKPDGTTVETTTKP
-1425 RDGSTLT
+1425 DGSTT
-1432 AETSP
+1432 VAETKPDGS
-1437 NGRVETVEKRADG
+1437 VSTVEKRADG
-1450 TTVETVESASGEIT
+1450 TEIKTAQPVSGEIT

-1519 DVRLKVI
+1519 DVRLKII

-1532 NDMANHW
+1532 NDMADHW

-1557 NDAFGPDRSMTRGMV
+1557 NDAFGPDLSMTRGMV
-1572 STVLARLAGADTA
+1572 GTVLARLAGADTT

>member
-1 MPGRPWTLLPTP
+1 
-13 GAVRQQ
+13 
-19 GVIAPFSRLYG
+19 
-30 SRRRAGTD
+30 
-38 VFFMQKEEE
+38 
-47 KMKKRVISL
+47 MKKRVISL

-68 TAAWAA
+68 ATAWAA
-74 RKTFETYF
+74 GTISDYFSDMPITAET
-82 NEVGLP
+82 EPGSP
-88 ATATNSTNYS
+88 NSTKKWWVSTLNGETVLVS
-98 GKWKVTTKDGGEVL
+98 GNKE
-112 KSGAL
+112 KSGSS
-117 NGSTASFTLTF
+117 STLQLTMN
-128 TEDTHLSFEYKVSS
+128 DTVNLSFDYKVSTEKGYDKLTISNGDTKLVDGVS
-142 GSDYNYFYLSKNGQ
+142 GLI
-156 ELTSAGDQFGNNVGW
+156 GW
-171 TPYTLDVQ
+171 TPLEINARQGDV
-179 KNDILKFGYKKTAD
+179 ISIVYKKD
-193 YVAKELDDCVYLC
+193 SSGDKNDDCVYLR

-228 TQNIYGGKGTLKANT
+228 TQNIYGGKGALTANT
-243 FTSSG
+243 FTNSG
-248 KVFAG
+248 KVFVG
-253 WATAENGT
+253 WATSENGE

-268 TIENVTSD
+268 EITVESNT
-276 FDLYA
+276 DLYA

-290 FDNGGVRSTADVA
+290 FVNDGKTTDTAAVA
-303 QNTALGAAKMPKDP
+303 KNTPIGTKIPADPKK
-317 TKKGYTF
+317 TGYIF
-324 EGWFNGETKL
+324 AGWFKGGEQL
-334 TADTVITGNV
+334 TAETTITANV
-344 IYTAKWTPIRY
+344 TYTAKWTPIQY
-355 TIKFDRNAADA
+355 TIKFDKNAADA
-366 VGSMDDISAAYD
+366 VGSMDDISATYD
-378 EEVKLP
+378 EEVQLP
-384 LCAFTRDGYTF
+384 KCAFTREGYTF
-395 TGWGSYKGED
+395 TGWGSYKDKD
-405 KVKNLAGKDGAVV
+405 KVTNLADEDGANV
-418 TLKASWRGLPVNV
+418 TLKAYWQGLSVN
-431 IANLNYSDAENIV
+431 ITANLNYSGAENII
-444 RTGAVGNNYNY
+444 RTGAVGSNYNY
-455 IVKTDGE
+455 IVKTDGG
-462 TQYSELKSPVRPG
+462 TQYSELKDPTRTG
-475 YIFDGWYDAAEGG
+475 YIFDGWFDAAEGG
-488 SKISPQ
+488 NEIDSS
-494 YKFTAEDAEN
+494 YKFTADDAKN
-504 GKTLYAHWTKGI
+504 GVTLYAHWTKGI

-563 NDDGSFGDAVTKDID
+563 NSDGSFGEAVTKDID

-593 YQYIIKYNVMYND
+593 YQYIIKFNIKYAD
-606 KSSVTG
+606 KSSATG

-620 FGQNVQLNKCTFT
+620 FGQNIKLNKCAFT

-643 ISSYGSTVKYKNGD
+643 TSSYGPVKYQD
-657 IINRQWDNWD
+657 EATINREWD
-667 SEDGE
+667 SWDSDDGE
-672 KYNLYAV
+672 THSLYAV
-679 WTQNVFGKAMAAIQ
+679 WTQNAFGRAVAAIQ
-693 SKLPT
+693 SKLPAD
-698 NNVVRTAG
+698 NIVRIAG
-706 DLGLPTSGDGYTIS
+706 DLGLPTSGEGYTIS
-720 YVSSNTELL
+720 YSSSNTELL
-729 SNSGMVVLPA
+729 SDSGAVTLPE
-739 SGSATV
+739 SGSAKV

-753 TVTSKTYTKEYILTL
+753 TKTSKTYTKEYILTL
-768 YSATTATTEAELNAA
+768 YSATTATTEVELNAA

-816 IAVSIKEAVTD
+816 ITVSIKEAVTD

-917 VAWVSNDLALK
+917 VAWVSNDPALK

-951 VLTATVK
+951 VLTATVT
-958 CNSVDGVSVTREFA
+958 CNSVDGVAVTREFE
-972 CTVLG
+972 CTVPG

-990 NALSAP
+990 NALSGV
-996 GLRDFVTGKKLTADE
+996 GLKDFVTGEKLKADE
-1011 NGVYAVCNDIQFPTT
+1011 TGVYTTVNDIQFPTT

-1109 LTQTEID
+1109 LTQTEIN
-1116 AEIALMERVKV
+1116 AEVALMELVKVKV

-1150 QECYLGT
+1150 QECYLNDNGE
-1157 DGSLTWA
+1157 LTWV
-1164 YDRKDLKNHGIVPV
+1164 YDREDLKNHGIVPV

-1184 DQQIWRLFRSSNAEV
+1184 DQQIWRLFRSSNADV
-1199 ITHEN
+1199 VAHEN
-1204 LLVSRREESKAVTVT
+1204 LLVTRQGDSKAVTIT
-1219 SYLSSETLGK
+1219 SYLSSETLGR

-1240 QKLYQQPVTV
+1240 QKLYKQPVTI

-1257 QYAQGNN
+1257 QYAQGVSNTV
-1264 EGRVQAARRALAARP
+1264 RMQAAKRALAVRP

-1293 FAESDLKYA
+1293 FTESNLEYA

-1311 SDLLAEHGYTC
+1311 SDLLAEHRYTC

-1331 ITSNSGITLEE
+1331 ITSNSGVTLEE

-1357 ELVGRYM
+1357 VLVGRYM
-1364 SAQGLEDGDRIELYF
+1364 SAQGLKDGDRIELYF

-1450 TTVETVESASGEIT
+1450 TTVETVESASGGIT
-1464 ASVSVPKSVGSTR
+1464 ASVGVPKSVGSTR

-1496 DGTEEIVKG
+1496 DGTEEIVRG
-1505 SIVTETGVALRAEG
+1505 SVVTETGVALRAEG
-1519 DVRLKVI
+1519 DVRLKII

-1532 NDMANHW
+1532 NDMADHW

-1557 NDAFGPDRSMTRGMV
+1557 NDAFGPDLSMTRGMV

>member
-1 MPGRPWTLLPTP
+1 
-13 GAVRQQ
+13 
-19 GVIAPFSRLYG
+19 
-30 SRRRAGTD
+30 
-38 VFFMQKEEE
+38 
-47 KMKKRVISL
+47 MKKRVISL

-63 VSLLP
+63 LGLLP

-74 RKTFETYF
+74 GTTVDDFFLGMPISADGGSGT
-82 NEVGLP
+82 
-88 ATATNSTNYS
+88 TAWKVSGEMLVSGNKGKNYS
-98 GKWKVTTKDGGEVL
+98 T
-112 KSGAL
+112 
-117 NGSTASFTLTF
+117 STLTLTF
-128 TEDTHLSFEYKVSS
+128 TADTAISFEYKVSS
-142 GSDYNYFYLSKNGQ
+142 EEKYDKCTIKLGSTTIANAISGK
-156 ELTSAGDQFGNNVGW
+156 GDW
-171 TPYTLDVQ
+171 TGYT
-179 KNDILKFGYKKTAD
+179 GTANTGD
-193 YVAKELDDCVYLC
+193 RLIVTYEKDSGGEDNDDCVYLR

-228 TQNIYGGKGTLKANT
+228 TQNIYGGEGTLTANK
-243 FTSSG
+243 FTKSG

-253 WATAENGT
+253 WATSENGE
-261 VVYPDGA
+261 VVYADGA
-268 TIENVTSD
+268 KITAEDNT
-276 FDLYA
+276 DLYA

-290 FDNGGVRSTADVA
+290 FDYNDGKTGNATVDVA
-303 QNTALGAAKMPKDP
+303 QDTAIGAAKMPKDP

-334 TADTVITGNV
+334 TAETVITGNV

-355 TIKFDRNAADA
+355 TIKFDKNAADA
-366 VGSMDDISAAYD
+366 VGSMNDISATYD
-378 EEVKLP
+378 EEVQLP
-384 LCAFTRDGYTF
+384 LCAFTREGYTF

-455 IVKTDGE
+455 IVKPDGG
-462 TQYSELKSPVRPG
+462 TQYSELKSPVRTG
-475 YIFDGWYDAAEGG
+475 YIFDGWFDAAEGG
-488 SKISPQ
+488 NEITNQ
-494 YKFTAEDAEN
+494 YKFTAEDAE
-504 GKTLYAHWTKGI
+504 KDVTLYAHWSEAVTITFDKNGGTFYCAEKKDIRKG
-516 TVHFDGNGYKST
+516 TAYGSL
-528 IADKTVKPDEVFSKL
+528 PDASMSGKAF
-543 PYLSSYSYPANK
+543 
-555 TLDGWYIK
+555 DGWYTAK
-563 NDDGSFGDAVTKDID
+563 EGGTKVENDTIFNEDTTLYARYRNYQITVSFNANGGTGEMEKLVCESK
-578 FSSLDEVTLIAKWRD
+578 VAK
-593 YQYIIKYNVMYND
+593 KL
-606 KSSVTG
+606 
-612 TMADQPAA
+612 P
-620 FGQNVQLNKCTFT
+620 KCTFT
-633 REGYDFAGWA
+633 REGYDFTGWST
-643 ISSYGSTVKYKNGD
+643 SSYYSSVSYADEAEYQKTVTWGD
-657 IINRQWDNWD
+657 TTAT
-667 SEDGE
+667 
-672 KYNLYAV
+672 LYAV
-679 WTQNVFGKAMAAIQ
+679 WKANISKTAIDAINQ
-693 SKLPT
+693 KIPSD
-698 NNVVRTAG
+698 NIIRTATE
-706 DLGLPTSGDGYTIS
+706 LPTSDAGYTIAYTS
-720 YVSSNTELL
+720 DSALIDSDGRIT
-729 SNSGMVVLPA
+729 LPA
-739 SGSATV
+739 SGSTEV

-753 TVTSKTYTKEYILTL
+753 TKTSKTYTKEYILTL

-917 VAWVSNDLALK
+917 VAWVSNDPALK

-951 VLTATVK
+951 VLTATVT
-958 CNSVDGVSVTREFA
+958 CNSVDGVAVTREFE
-972 CTVLG
+972 CTVPG

-990 NALSAP
+990 NALSGV
-996 GLRDFVTGKKLTADE
+996 GLKDFVTGKKLTEE
-1011 NGVYAVCNDIQFPTT
+1011 NGVYTTSNDIQFPTT

-1093 TMRVLASKE
+1093 AMRVLASKE
-1102 IKVTVQP
+1102 IKVIVQP
-1109 LTQTEID
+1109 LTQAEID
-1116 AEIALMERVKV
+1116 AELALMAEVKA

-1137 TDQNNVT
+1137 VERDNVT

-1150 QECYLGT
+1150 QECYLNDNGE
-1157 DGSLTWA
+1157 LTWV
-1164 YDRKDLKNHGIVPV
+1164 YDREDLKNHGIVPV

-1184 DQQIWRLFRSSNAEV
+1184 DQQIWRLFRSSNAGV
-1199 ITHEN
+1199 VAHEN
-1204 LLVSRREESKAVTVT
+1204 LLVTRQGDSKAVTIT

-1240 QKLYQQPVTV
+1240 QKLYKQPVTI

-1264 EGRVQAARRALAARP
+1264 EGRVQAAKRALAVRP

-1293 FAESDLKYA
+1293 FTESNLEYA

-1311 SDLLAEHGYTC
+1311 SDLLAEHRYTC

-1331 ITSNSGITLEE
+1331 ITSNSGVTLEE

-1364 SAQGLEDGDRIELYF
+1364 SAQGLNDGDRIELYF

-1390 GWQKPGKI
+1390 GWQKPDRI

-1450 TTVETVESASGEIT
+1450 TTVETVESASGGIT

-1496 DGTEEIVKG
+1496 DGTEEIVRG
-1505 SIVTETGVALRAEG
+1505 SVVTETGVALRAEG
-1519 DVRLKVI
+1519 NVQLKII

-1532 NDMANHW
+1532 NDMADHW

-1572 STVLARLAGADTA
+1572 GTVLARLAGADTA

-1595 VWAVENG
+1595 AWAVENG

>member
-13 GAVRQQ
+13 GAERHQ
-19 GVIAPFSRLYG
+19 GGSAPFSRLYG
-30 SRRRAGTD
+30 SRKRVGTD

-47 KMKKRVISL
+47 RMKKRALSL
-56 LLALVLA
+56 LMAFIMV
-63 VSLLP
+63 VGLLP
-68 TAAWAA
+68 TTVFAADDATEPTGITDAA
-74 RKTFETYF
+74 GLAKIADNPSGSYVLKNDIGSESKPVTEAIAGTFTGTFDGAGHTITLKITGHNSGLFKKIGEKGTVKNVITEGSVGKTTNNTVGGIAASCDGTIEKCWNKATIQGKKVVGGIVGTTGTYK
-82 NEVGLP
+82 NGGATDIEAVITDCYNTGLITTAKSGMMNIGGIVGTSTNTALTNCVNMGNIDTTTALRGGIAGASAASRDKITNCYWLNTSCEGGKEIGTSFKSTELKTVAGKLGSSWTTEKGTLVLKFGSTEP
-88 ATATNSTNYS
+88 SVSVTASPASLQMVNSVSQPTSTLTVEAKNMDTAGATVEWSVEPEGIVELNDTGDAFQKIATAAAPGTATI
-98 GKWKVTTKDGGEVL
+98 KATVKAQDGTEIE
-112 KSGAL
+112 S
-117 NGSTASFTLTF
+117 NTASIVVRPCFTTVEIEPAAPSVTVAAGQTVQAVVSVFQNTGSYDPADDARLGYKWYWYQDVTDKHEIEGETGRTCTIPTEFPGATGSLYLYVEVYDNGRPAQNAAGETLLGHAPLPYGDDALLAFDKAALTLEKLGVSSTTI
-128 TEDTHLSFEYKVSS
+128 TEDTKLNLPSEGENGSRITWESS
-142 GSDYNYFYLSKNGQ
+142 D
-156 ELTSAGDQFGNNVGW
+156 
-171 TPYTLDVQ
+171 
-179 KNDILKFGYKKTAD
+179 
-193 YVAKELDDCVYLC
+193 
-206 NFTCGTPVVV
+206 
-216 TFHANGGTGDDY
+216 
-228 TQNIYGGKGTLKANT
+228 
-243 FTSSG
+243 SSVIDPMTG
-248 KVFAG
+248 KV
-253 WATAENGT
+253 T
-261 VVYPDGA
+261 
-268 TIENVTSD
+268 
-276 FDLYA
+276 
-281 VWGDAYTVT
+281 
-290 FDNGGVRSTADVA
+290 
-303 QNTALGAAKMPKDP
+303 
-317 TKKGYTF
+317 
-324 EGWFNGETKL
+324 
-334 TADTVITGNV
+334 
-344 IYTAKWTPIRY
+344 
-355 TIKFDRNAADA
+355 
-366 VGSMDDISAAYD
+366 
-378 EEVKLP
+378 LP
-384 LCAFTRDGYTF
+384 
-395 TGWGSYKGED
+395 
-405 KVKNLAGKDGAVV
+405 
-418 TLKASWRGLPVNV
+418 
-431 IANLNYSDAENIV
+431 
-444 RTGAVGNNYNY
+444 
-455 IVKTDGE
+455 
-462 TQYSELKSPVRPG
+462 
-475 YIFDGWYDAAEGG
+475 AEGEQ
-488 SKISPQ
+488 K
-494 YKFTAEDAEN
+494 
-504 GKTLYAHWTKGI
+504 
-516 TVHFDGNGYKST
+516 
-528 IADKTVKPDEVFSKL
+528 
-543 PYLSSYSYPANK
+543 
-555 TLDGWYIK
+555 
-563 NDDGSFGDAVTKDID
+563 
-578 FSSLDEVTLIAKWRD
+578 
-593 YQYIIKYNVMYND
+593 
-606 KSSVTG
+606 
-612 TMADQPAA
+612 
-620 FGQNVQLNKCTFT
+620 
-633 REGYDFAGWA
+633 
-643 ISSYGSTVKYKNGD
+643 
-657 IINRQWDNWD
+657 
-667 SEDGE
+667 
-672 KYNLYAV
+672 
-679 WTQNVFGKAMAAIQ
+679 
-693 SKLPT
+693 
-698 NNVVRTAG
+698 
-706 DLGLPTSGDGYTIS
+706 
-720 YVSSNTELL
+720 
-729 SNSGMVVLPA
+729 
-739 SGSATV
+739 V
-745 TLTATITD
+745 TLTANLTLNDSTGKLPREFTIK
-753 TVTSKTYTKEYILTL
+753 SKTAQAVDADKETLEKAAKSLSTLHPRFGKDSNVQTMVETRLANAGFSGVGVKFISAEPTGATAVQAASAISSIGNITYFYDDPNKTINERTQWFDTYKAYFTLTCGSETQENVAVPVTV
-768 YSATTATTEAELNAA
+768 YWDVNKVCRVMTEEVLDRVTLPEL
-783 VSKLTGNF
+783 TEGNLNL
-791 KPVYG
+791 P
-796 TDTNAITAVEKKL
+796 TAVEGKQWTKIVWTSS
-809 LDAGCEG
+809 DPG
-816 IAVSIKEAVTD
+816 IISNGGVVTR
-827 SGNYSGI
+827 SAI
-834 DQDGTIHYYFNPGMT
+834 DRQT
-849 KYGSYFYTTFVLSK
+849 
-863 NGASVEKKWYTSIDW
+863 
-878 DKAKVREALNTVADT
+878 
-893 LTVPETAT
+893 
-901 ADMTLPLNA
+901 
-910 NGKGWSK
+910 
-917 VAWVSNDLALK
+917 
-928 IGQASYYTSTYPI
+928 
-941 TLNAAEDTTV
+941 
-951 VLTATVK
+951 VLTAGFTFQRTNDVTGNEQPIVLYKVFEVTVK
-958 CNSVDGVSVTREFA
+958 GNADAADRA
-972 CTVLG
+972 AL
-977 GTSTGVDYQAKLD
+977 YQQKLD
-990 NALSAP
+990 DALAAP
-996 GLRDFVTGKKLTADE
+996 GLKDFVTGEELMAE
-1011 NGVYAVCNDIQFPTT
+1011 NGVYTTSNDIQFPTT

-1060 VYRPLPGE
+1060 AYRPLPGE

-1084 GPQPGDDLS
+1084 GPQTGEDASGLP
-1093 TMRVLASKE
+1093 VLAEKT
-1102 IKVTVQP
+1102 VTVSVRP

-1116 AEIALMERVKV
+1116 AEVALMERVKV
-1127 NYWNGIRNAN
+1127 NYWDGIRNAN

-1150 QECYLGT
+1150 VEYTQAGEWIYRNAEMT
-1157 DGSLTWA
+1157 GS
-1164 YDRKDLKNHGIVPV
+1164 GIVPV

-1184 DQQIWRLFRSSNAEV
+1184 DQQIWRLFRSSNADV
-1199 ITHEN
+1199 VAHEN
-1204 LLVSRREESKAVTVT
+1204 LLVTRQEESKAVTVT
-1219 SYLSSETLGK
+1219 SYLSSETLGR

-1264 EGRVQAARRALAARP
+1264 EGRVQAAKRALAVRP

-1331 ITSNSGITLEE
+1331 ITSNSGVTLEE

-1450 TTVETVESASGEIT
+1450 TTVETVESASGGIT

-1496 DGTEEIVKG
+1496 DGTEEIVRG
-1505 SIVTETGVALRAEG
+1505 SVVTETGVALRAEG
-1519 DVRLKVI
+1519 DVRLKII

>member
-13 GAVRQQ
+13 GAVRHQ

-74 RKTFETYF
+74 RKTLSEYF
-82 NEVGLP
+82 NGMP
-88 ATATNSTNYS
+88 ISANGGTGTTA
-98 GKWKVTTKDGGEVL
+98 WKVSGDTLMSGSAG
-112 KSGAL
+112 KSH
-117 NGSTASFTLTF
+117 STSTLTLTF
-128 TEDTHLSFEYKVSS
+128 TADTAISFEYRVSS
-142 GSDYNYFYLSKNGQ
+142 EEKYDNCTITLGDTTIEKDLSGNGNWTGYTGTAKNG
-156 ELTSAGDQFGNNVGW
+156 DQLVV
-171 TPYTLDVQ
+171 T
-179 KNDILKFGYKKTAD
+179 YKKD
-193 YVAKELDDCVYLC
+193 GSGDKNDDCVYLR
-206 NFTCGTPVVV
+206 NFTCGTPIVV
-216 TFHANGGTGDDY
+216 TLHANNGTDVTS
-228 TQNIYGGKGTLKANT
+228 TQNIYGGKGTLKANK
-243 FTSSG
+243 FTKSG

-253 WATAENGT
+253 WATSAGGA

-290 FDNGGVRSTADVA
+290 FDYNDGKTGNATVDVA
-303 QNTALGAAKMPKDP
+303 QDTAIGAAKMPKDP

-334 TADTVITGNV
+334 TAETVITGNV

-355 TIKFDRNAADA
+355 TIKFDKNAADA
-366 VGSMDDISAAYD
+366 VGSMNDISATYD
-378 EEVKLP
+378 EEVQLP
-384 LCAFTRDGYTF
+384 LCAFTREGYTF

-455 IVKTDGE
+455 IVKPDGG
-462 TQYSELKSPVRPG
+462 TQYSELKSPVRTG
-475 YIFDGWYDAAEGG
+475 YIFDGWFDAAEGG
-488 SKISPQ
+488 NEITNQ
-494 YKFTAEDAEN
+494 YKFTAEDAE
-504 GKTLYAHWTKGI
+504 KDVTLYAHWSEAVTITFDKNGGTFYCAEKKDIRKG
-516 TVHFDGNGYKST
+516 TAYGSL
-528 IADKTVKPDEVFSKL
+528 PDASMSGKAF
-543 PYLSSYSYPANK
+543 
-555 TLDGWYIK
+555 DGWYTAK
-563 NDDGSFGDAVTKDID
+563 EGGTKVENDTIFNEDTTLYARYRNYQITVSFNANGGTGEMEKLVCESK
-578 FSSLDEVTLIAKWRD
+578 VAK
-593 YQYIIKYNVMYND
+593 KL
-606 KSSVTG
+606 
-612 TMADQPAA
+612 P
-620 FGQNVQLNKCTFT
+620 KCTFT
-633 REGYDFAGWA
+633 REGYDFTGWST
-643 ISSYGSTVKYKNGD
+643 SSYYSSVSYADEAEYQKTVTWGD
-657 IINRQWDNWD
+657 TTAT
-667 SEDGE
+667 
-672 KYNLYAV
+672 LYAV
-679 WTQNVFGKAMAAIQ
+679 WKANISKTAIDAINQ
-693 SKLPT
+693 KIPSD
-698 NNVVRTAG
+698 NIIRTATE
-706 DLGLPTSGDGYTIS
+706 LPTSDAGYTIAYTS
-720 YVSSNTELL
+720 DSALIDSDGRIT
-729 SNSGMVVLPA
+729 LPA
-739 SGSATV
+739 SGSTEV

-753 TVTSKTYTKEYILTL
+753 TKTSKTYTKEYILTL

-917 VAWVSNDLALK
+917 VAWVSNDPALK

-951 VLTATVK
+951 VLTATVT
-958 CNSVDGVSVTREFA
+958 CNSVDGVAVTREFE
-972 CTVLG
+972 CTVPG

-990 NALSAP
+990 NALSGV
-996 GLRDFVTGKKLTADE
+996 GLKDFVTGKKLTEE
-1011 NGVYAVCNDIQFPTT
+1011 NGVYTTSNDIQFPTT

-1093 TMRVLASKE
+1093 AMRVLASKE
-1102 IKVTVQP
+1102 IKVIVQP
-1109 LTQTEID
+1109 LTQAEID
-1116 AEIALMERVKV
+1116 AELALMAEVKA

-1144 TDLHAF
+1144 TDLRAF
-1150 QECYLGT
+1150 QECYLNDNGE
-1157 DGSLTWA
+1157 LTWV
-1164 YDRKDLKNHGIVPV
+1164 YDYKELKNHGIIPDE
-1178 PLDNWY
+1178 LDNWY
-1184 DQQIWRLFRSSNAEV
+1184 DLQIWRLFRSSNADV
-1199 ITHEN
+1199 IAHEN
-1204 LLVSRREESKAVTVT
+1204 LLVTRQNDSKAVTIT

-1264 EGRVQAARRALAARP
+1264 ESRVQAASRALAARP

-1331 ITSNSGITLEE
+1331 ITSNSGVTLEE

-1357 ELVGRYM
+1357 ELVRRYM
-1364 SAQGLEDGDRIELYF
+1364 SAQGLKDGDRIELYF

-1412 TKSDGTVIETTTW
+1412 TKSDGTTVETTTKP
-1425 RDGSTLT
+1425 DGSTT
-1432 AETSP
+1432 VAETKPDGS
-1437 NGRVETVEKRADG
+1437 VSTVEKRADG
-1450 TTVETVESASGEIT
+1450 TEIKTAQPASGEIT

-1519 DVRLKVI
+1519 DVRLKII

-1532 NDMANHW
+1532 NDMADHW

>member
-1 MPGRPWTLLPTP
+1 
-13 GAVRQQ
+13 
-19 GVIAPFSRLYG
+19 
-30 SRRRAGTD
+30 
-38 VFFMQKEEE
+38 
-47 KMKKRVISL
+47 MKKRL
-56 LLALVLA
+56 LSLALAFGLA
-63 VSLLP
+63 FSLLP

-74 RKTFETYF
+74 TKTLSEYF
-82 NEVGLP
+82 NGMP
-88 ATATNSTNYS
+88 ITADGGTGTTA
-98 GKWKVTTKDGGEVL
+98 WKVSGDTLMSGSAG
-112 KSGAL
+112 KSY
-117 NGSTASFTLTF
+117 STSTLTLTF
-128 TEDTHLSFEYKVSS
+128 TADRAVSFEYKVSS
-142 GSDYNYFYLSKNGQ
+142 EKDYDKCTITLGNTKIADAISGNGKWTGYTGTA
-156 ELTSAGDQFGNNVGW
+156 EKGDQLVVEYTKDGSGN
-171 TPYTLDVQ
+171 
-179 KNDILKFGYKKTAD
+179 KN
-193 YVAKELDDCVYLC
+193 DDCVYLR
-206 NFTCGTPVVV
+206 NFTCAPPVVV

-228 TQNIYGGKGTLKANT
+228 TQNIYGGKGTLTANT
-243 FTSSG
+243 FTNPG

-261 VVYPDGA
+261 VVYPAGA
-268 TIENVTSD
+268 EITAKNNI
-276 FDLYA
+276 DLYA

-303 QNTALGAAKMPKDP
+303 QNTAIGTKIPADP

-334 TADTVITGNV
+334 TAETVIGGDVT
-344 IYTAKWTPIRY
+344 YTAKWTAIRY
-355 TIKFDRNAADA
+355 IIVLNPGDGVGEKVTLDA
-366 VGSMDDISAAYD
+366 VYD
-378 EEVKLP
+378 KEIKLP
-384 LCAFTRDGYTF
+384 VNTFTRDGYDF
-395 TGWGSYKGED
+395 AGWSEWKSSASGSIQ
-405 KVKNLAGKDGAVV
+405 DGATISNKTATNGATYNLYAAWYGKEV
-418 TLKASWRGLPVNV
+418 TVTVNF
-431 IANLNYSDAENIV
+431 NYDGSTNTTRIC
-444 RTGAVGNNYNY
+444 TVGSNYNY
-455 IVKTDGE
+455 VHGE
-462 TQYSELKSPVRPG
+462 SGSNKLKDPVRTG
-475 YIFDGWYDAAEGG
+475 YIFDGWFDAAEGG
-488 SKISPQ
+488 NEITNQ
-494 YKFTAEDAEN
+494 YKFTAEDA
-504 GKTLYAHWTKGI
+504 GKGVTLYAHWTKGI
-516 TVHFDGNGYKST
+516 TVHFDGNGYKNP
-528 IADKTVKPDEVFSKL
+528 IADETVKPDEVFSKL
-543 PYLSSYSYPANK
+543 PYLSSHSYPANK
-555 TLDGWYIK
+555 ALDGWYIK
-563 NDDGSFGDAVTKDID
+563 NSDGSFGEAVNKDTV

-620 FGQNVQLNKCTFT
+620 FGKDVKLSKCAFT

-729 SNSGMVVLPA
+729 SNSGAVTLPE
-739 SGSATV
+739 SGSAKV

-753 TVTSKTYTKEYILTL
+753 TKTSKTYTKEYILTL

-878 DKAKVREALNTVADT
+878 DKAKVRETLNTVADT

-917 VAWVSNDLALK
+917 VAWVSNDPALK

-951 VLTATVK
+951 VLTATVT
-958 CNSVDGVSVTREFA
+958 CNSVDGVAVTREFE
-972 CTVLG
+972 CTVPG

-990 NALSAP
+990 NALSGV
-996 GLRDFVTGKKLTADE
+996 GLKDFVTGAKLTADA
-1011 NGVYAVCNDIQFPTT
+1011 NGVYTTSNDIQFPTT

-1075 TMKILDRPN
+1075 TVKILDRPN

-1093 TMRVLASKE
+1093 AMRVLASKE

-1109 LTQTEID
+1109 LTQDEID

-1127 NYWNGIRNAN
+1127 KVNYWNGIRNAN
-1137 TDQNNVT
+1137 VERDNVT

-1150 QECYLGT
+1150 QECYLNDNGE
-1157 DGSLTWA
+1157 LTWV
-1164 YDRKDLKNHGIVPV
+1164 YDREDLKNQGIVPV

-1204 LLVSRREESKAVTVT
+1204 LLVIRQGDSKAVTVT

-1240 QKLYQQPVTV
+1240 QKLYKQPVTI

-1257 QYAQGNN
+1257 KYAQGGDSTVRK
-1264 EGRVQAARRALAARP
+1264 EAASYALSNRAML
-1279 TVTVS
+1279 TVDFT
-1284 FSLSGRGMG
+1284 LTGRGMG
-1293 FAESDLKYA
+1293 FSEPKLEYA
-1302 EGSTVYDVF
+1302 EGSTAFDVF
-1311 SDLLAEHGYTC
+1311 SDMLAKHGYTC

-1331 ITSNSGITLEE
+1331 ITSDSGVTLEE

-1357 ELVGRYM
+1357 ELVRRYM

-1450 TTVETVESASGEIT
+1450 TTVETVESASGGIT

-1505 SIVTETGVALRAEG
+1505 SIVTETGIALRAEG
-1519 DVRLKVI
+1519 DVRLKII

-1532 NDMANHW
+1532 NDMADHW

-1572 STVLARLAGADTA
+1572 GTVLARLAGADTA

-1595 VWAVENG
+1595 AWAVENG